1 MARKTALPLVLVAA
15 AVLVAAFALNPS
27 ADRHRQQIRSQ
38 MGERSPLVRA
48 LGLGSLAAFTSRYH
62 SLGLG
67 SYTTA
72 GDTLLSVGA
81 LGFVY
86 VREAR

>member
-1 MARKTALPLVLVAA
+1 MARKSALSLVVVVAVVVLA
-15 AVLVAAFALNPS
+15 AVVSNPS
-27 ADRHRQQIRSQ
+27 ADRHRQQIRTQ
-38 MGERSPLVRA
+38 LGERNPLVRV

-62 SLGLG
+62 SVGLG

-72 GDTLLSVGA
+72 GDTVLSVGA

-86 VREAR
+86 VRDTR